1 MFVFASDCSS
11 LYWYKVANITFFDD
25 SSTRWPYT
33 AMPTSRPKTYPAKKT
48 LIPRFNMNLILVL
61 HSLRNFF
68 FNLLPSLLPFAAIWQ
83 FDLPQSPLSELAY
96 GTVFLHA
103 VPLLSFLTFRNAGTA
118 YIHMYLTGRLSC
130 Q

>member
-1 MFVFASDCSS
+1 
-11 LYWYKVANITFFDD
+11 
-25 SSTRWPYT
+25 
-33 AMPTSRPKTYPAKKT
+33 
-48 LIPRFNMNLILVL
+48 MNLILVL
-61 HSLRNFF
+61 YFLRNFF
-68 FNLLPSLLPFAAIWQ
+68 SIFYQVFYHLPQ